1 MSRSE
6 QARGGRSRLAGL
18 VGSGIGPSRT
28 PFMHEAEGAAQGF
41 AYVYRRIDLDALG
54 LGPADLG
61 DILRWAERLG
71 FDGLNVTHPCK
82 QAVIAQL
89 DDLSPAA
96 EAIGA
101 VNTVVL
107 ANGRRIGHNT
117 DGTGFLEAFRR
128 GLPDVA
134 RERVVQLG
142 AGGAGAAVAWALLEG
157 GVRELFL
164 FDLDRGRADA
174 LAARMAGRFPNARV
188 RLVEDLASTLAAADG
203 LVNTT
208 PVGMA
213 AYPGSPVPPVLLR
226 PGLWVAEIVYFPL
239 ETELL
244 RAARAAGCR
253 TLDGSGM
260 AVFQAV
266 EAFRLFT
273 GCEPD
278 IERMHRHFAAAAESH
293 DTNRGEDR

>member
-1 MSRSE
+1 MNRASVE
-6 QARGGRSRLAGL
+6 RSRLAGL
-18 VGSGIGPSRT
+18 VGAGIGPSRT
-28 PFMHEAEGAAQGF
+28 PFMHEAEGAASGF
-41 AYVYRRIDLDALG
+41 PYVYRRIDLEALG
-54 LGPADLG
+54 LGLADLPA
-61 DILRWAERLG
+61 ILAWAERLG

-82 QAVIAQL
+82 QAIVAHL
-89 DDLSPAA
+89 DELAPAA

-101 VNTVVL
+101 VNTVVF

-134 RERVVQLG
+134 RDRVVLIG
-142 AGGAGAAVAWALLEG
+142 AGGGGAAVAWALLQAR
-157 GVRELFL
+157 VRQLRL
-164 FDLDRGRADA
+164 FDRDAERARA
-174 LAARMAGRFPNARV
+174 LAARMAARFPDRGLLCV
-188 RLVEDLASTLAAADG
+188 GDLASALADADG
-203 LVNTT
+203 LVNAT

-213 AYPGSPVPPVLLR
+213 AYPGSPVPFELLR
-226 PGLWVAEIVYFPL
+226 PELWVADIVYFPL

-244 RAARAAGCR
+244 RAARARGCR

-273 GCEPD
+273 GREPD
-278 IERMHRHFAAAAESH
+278 VARMFRHFEAAALAT
-293 DTNRGEDR
+293 DPNRGGSR